1 MNTTFA
7 AALSVE
13 VRKFAASRVVQTAT
27 VLVVVGIS
35 VLTGS
40 MTAAAGAGNEKIL
53 AQLGEFADAEGW
65 DRLSGVAAQ
74 ITGAGGLLGF
84 GVVLAWAV
92 GREFAEGTVSGLF
105 ALPVSRATVM
115 AAKLTAFAA
124 WTAGVAVALVTVL
137 AVTGLVAG
145 NGAPDGEALGGL
157 GRLLVLAVLSG
168 LLAVPAAWVA
178 TLGRGL
184 LPGIATSIGTVVVT
198 QVMVVS
204 GTGAWFP
211 VAAPSLWAMR
221 SGDVSSVQLALVL
234 LVPLV
239 SGLLAMRA
247 WSRLQLDR

>member
-1 MNTTFA
+1 MNTAFA

-13 VRKFAASRVVQTAT
+13 VRKFAASRVVRSATA
-27 VLVVVGIS
+27 LVVAGIS

-40 MTAAAGAGNEKIL
+40 MTAAAEAGNEKIL

-65 DRLSGVAAQ
+65 DRLAGVAAQ

-115 AAKLTAFAA
+115 AAKLAAFAL

-137 AVTGLVAG
+137 AVTGLAAG
-145 NGAPDGEALGGL
+145 NGAPDGEALAGL
-157 GRLLVLAVLSG
+157 GRLLALAVLSG

-211 VAAPSLWAMR
+211 VAAPSLWAMQP
-221 SGDVSSVQLALVL
+221 GEVSAAQLALVP

-239 SGLLAMRA
+239 SGLLAVRA